1 MSKFIGLVSAYA
13 YAQSKGYTGTE
24 EEFAILMAEY
34 ASVTETAVEAVRIA
48 TESAQSAAAASS
60 DVNRAEA
67 TVTQQA
73 AQVHDDAETSSESA
87 ATASEAKETAVD
99 KALDSEA
106 YALGTRDGEDVGSSD
121 PAYHNNAK
129 YYAESVGTSA
139 QTATEAAQTATQ
151 KAGEAAQSASQ
162 AAESASSISASTAQ
176 IETNKQYIFAVKS
189 SLNDGRT
196 PIEKTVVWQDGYINT
211 GGLIVT
217 STLSA
222 FALVTMRAGETVSIG
237 TKNSNITIIGRTEA
251 DSLAVGDTVTP
262 ILKTDSTGTYAE
274 FEYTAPADCKLTLC
288 VLRANYNLSFTG
300 DIGLLDV
307 IESEYIR
314 KGELGFIKTETSPNL
329 FDATKMSRGGIV
341 NNSGERTT
349 TNYYAVSDYIP
360 VSAGDII
367 RATPFENPDTTFA
380 LYNSEKTWV
389 TGTRFTQQAIDDYL
403 QITIPSNIAFVTVNI
418 RAENANRIV
427 ITKNYPYNS
436 GYAGHVGTAF
446 WYEDAMYK
454 GSLYDKKI
462 AYNGDSICETRLTST
477 TSYNGGAYAELI
489 AEQTGCRYENRAKS
503 GGILASTPGDGG
515 STPARCVVTDVV
527 NMADDADLICFE
539 GGINDYWRG
548 VPLGDYSESDY
559 SGTLD
564 ETTVCGSLESIFRQ
578 ATAKWVGKPIVFVI
592 VHKIKSTVYTAGSA
606 GYTFAQAREKMIG
619 ICNKYA
625 IPYYD
630 AFAESGLNAYNDIQN
645 TTFLTSNTTGN
656 PDGCHPNESAYKRFY
671 VPQLIALFE
680 SVMPRR

>member
-1 MSKFIGLVSAYA
+1 MEKNLGHATAYG
-13 YAQSKGYTGTE
+13 YAKSKGYSGTE
-24 EEFAILMAEY
+24 EEFAELMADY
-34 ASVTETAVEAVRIA
+34 ASVGQSA
-48 TESAQSAAAASS
+48 AQSAEQAAAS
-60 DVNRAEA
+60 A
-67 TVTQQA
+67 TSA
-73 AQVHDDAETSSESA
+73 SGSA
-87 ATASEAKETAVD
+87 ATASQA
-99 KALDSEA
+99 
-106 YALGTRDGEDVGSSD
+106 
-121 PAYHNNAK
+121 
-129 YYAESVGTSA
+129 A
-139 QTATEAAQTATQ
+139 QTATEKASDAIIAESVAAAKAEDAQVYATSANQSAESASTSAQAAITAASTATT
-151 KAGEAAQSASQ
+151 KASEAAASEAAALSAKNDAESARDAAAQSASE
-162 AAESASSISASTAQ
+162 AAENASSVSASAAQ
-176 IETNKQYIFAVKS
+176 IETNKQDIIAVKS
-189 SLNDGRT
+189 SLNNGRT
-196 PIEKTVVWQDGYINT
+196 SIEKTVVWQDGYINT
-211 GGLIVT
+211 GGLIVA
-217 STLSA
+217 STLFA
-222 FALVTMRAGETVSIG
+222 FALVPMRAGETVSIG
-237 TKNSNITIIGRTEA
+237 TKSSNITIIGRTEA

-274 FEYTAPADCKLTLC
+274 FEYTAPADCKLVLC
-288 VLRANYNLSFTG
+288 VVKANYNLYFTG

-307 IESEYIR
+307 IESEYIG
-314 KGELGFIKTETSPNL
+314 KDELGFIKTEENPNL
-329 FDATKMSRGGIV
+329 FDVTKMSRGGIV
-341 NNSGERTT
+341 DNSGNRTT
-349 TNYYAVSDYIP
+349 TSYYAVSDYIP

-367 RATPFENPDTTFA
+367 RATPFENPDTTFG

-389 TGTRFTQQAIDDYL
+389 TGTRFKQQTIDDYM

-418 RAENANRIV
+418 RAANANNIV
-427 ITKNYPYNS
+427 ITKNHPYS
-436 GYAGHVGTAF
+436 SEYAGHIGTAF

-454 GSLYDKKI
+454 GSLYGKKI

-477 TSYNGGAYAELI
+477 TAYNGGAYAELI

-592 VHKIKSTVYTAGSA
+592 VHKIKSTVYAVGSA

-645 TTFLTSNTTGN
+645 ATFLTSNSTGN